1 MSMPF
6 DLKRGRKWLKEHL
19 EKKFLF
25 IIRNEET
32 FEETASYKLSL
43 QNIYLLACTVF
54 VVVGIILFLLIIFS
68 PIKKYVPG
76 YGDIRSHGEYIK
88 LEQRLNQLE
97 TELMARD
104 TYIQSIRRILSGNPE
119 TRADVTKNIQIKL
132 EKPEPLPKIIEDSI
146 LRAEFEANQS
156 IESRSRP
163 TLGGSAISINT
174 AFKTTEI
181 ETFRNLS
188 ITAPVRGPLGAS
200 YNLEKG
206 HLGVDIIAAANTPI
220 KSILDGSIIQ
230 ADWSIENGHT
240 IAIQHGNN
248 MVSIYKH
255 NSALLKKA
263 GTRVK
268 NGEAIAIIGN
278 TGTLTS
284 GPHLHF
290 ELWFKG
296 RPVNPVDYIRF

>member
-1 MSMPF
+1 MAF
-6 DLKRGRKWLKEHL
+6 EWKRARKWLKEHL

-32 FEETASYKLSL
+32 FEETASYKLTI
-43 QNIYLLACTVF
+43 QNIYLLACTVLLI
-54 VVVGIILFLLIIFS
+54 VGLFLFLLIIFS
-68 PIKKYVPG
+68 PIKKYIPG
-76 YGDIRSHGEYIK
+76 YGDIRSQGEFIK
-88 LEQRLNQLE
+88 LEQKVLKLE
-97 TELMARD
+97 DELMARD
-104 TYIQSIRRILSGNPE
+104 TYIQSIRRIITGNPE
-119 TRADVTKNIQIKL
+119 TSSDVTKNIHVKL
-132 EKPEPLPKIIEDSI
+132 EKPEPLPKVKEDSI

-156 IESRSRP
+156 MELRNRP
-163 TLGGSAISINT
+163 KSGSSSILSNNT
-174 AFKTTEI
+174 AFKNPETES
-181 ETFRNLS
+181 FRYLS
-188 ITAPVRGPLGAS
+188 LTPPVRGPLGAL
-200 YNLEKG
+200 YGPDKG

-220 KSILDGSIIQ
+220 KAILDGSIIQ

-263 GTRVK
+263 GTRVRA
-268 NGEAIAIIGN
+268 GEAIAIIGN
-278 TGTLTS
+278 TGTLTD

-296 RPVNPVDYIRF
+296 KPVNPVDYIRF